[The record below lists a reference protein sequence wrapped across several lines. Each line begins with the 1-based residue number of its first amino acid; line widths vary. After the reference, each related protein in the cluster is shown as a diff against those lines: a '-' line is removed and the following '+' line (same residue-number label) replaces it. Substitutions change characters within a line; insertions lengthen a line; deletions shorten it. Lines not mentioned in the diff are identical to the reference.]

1 MSALTSGK
9 LCKINIPNSEKC
21 LANGQMSPS
30 LSKKI
35 QLFGNNPLTKVP
47 KEHHLQNNHKIL
59 ISGGASSGAIL
70 VWSGEESQEDVRF
83 VVNSHQPIFFKD
95 SLYCLQ

>member
-21 LANGQMSPS
+21 LADGQMTPS

-35 QLFGNNPLTKVP
+35 QLFGNDPLTKVP
-47 KEHHLQNNHKIL
+47 KEHPLQNNAK
-59 ISGGASSGAIL
+59 G
-70 VWSGEESQEDVRF
+70 DVC
-83 VVNSHQPIFFKD
+83 IIK
-95 SLYCLQ
+95 Y